1 MLVKRAYKFRLCPTK
16 DQIALM
22 EKYTGQCR
30 FVWNWFRSQRE
41 DWYQSGVSE
50 ISPEERDPS
59 VNPNSYFKQSVQLT
73 QLKKHFPWLCDSPA
87 NILHQALKDL
97 DLAYKNFFKG
107 IAAYPQ
113 FRKKGQKNSFRFP
126 ADFKFKDNRLCLPK
140 LCTVKFRISRQVKGK
155 IKNITVSKRGNH
167 WYASLQVEEDLMLPK
182 TKGAPIGLDLGV
194 TDLIATSCGE
204 RTKPVDF
211 SKLRKS
217 QLKLQRSLSR
227 KRKGSSNW
235 RKAKQKLSQ
244 IHVRISDKRK
254 DHLNKLSTRL
264 CKNHAVIV
272 VEDLGI
278 RQMSSSAKGNIET
291 PGKNVK
297 AKSGLNRS
305 ILAQGW
311 HEFLRQLEYKSSWRM
326 GKVVK
331 VNPRHTSQRCH
342 VCGHTQKENRKGKQF
357 ACISCGQKEDADIN
371 AAKNILV
378 AGQAMSACGDIRPV
392 AA

>member
-16 DQIALM
+16 EQMALM
-22 EKYTGQCR
+22 AKYTGQCR
-30 FVWNWFRSQRE
+30 FVWNWFRVQRE

-50 ISPEERDPS
+50 ISPADRDPS
-59 VNPNSYFKQSVQLT
+59 VNPNHYVSQANQLPA
-73 QLKKHFPWLCDSPA
+73 LKKHFPWLCETPSHVLQQ
-87 NILHQALKDL
+87 ILKDL
-97 DLAYKNFFKG
+97 DRAYKNFFKG

-113 FRKKGQKNSFRFP
+113 FRKKGQKSSFRFP
-126 ADFKFKDNRLCLPK
+126 DGFRLEGNRLKLPK
-140 LCTVKFRISRQVKGK
+140 LESIKIRLSRKVKGK
-155 IKNITVSKRGNH
+155 VKNVTVSKRGNH
-167 WYASLQVEEDLMLPK
+167 WYASLQVEEELVLPK
-182 TKGAPIGLDLGV
+182 AKETPIGLDLGV
-194 TDLIATSCGE
+194 TDLIATSSGE

-211 SKLRKS
+211 SKLREK
-217 QLKLQRSLSR
+217 QLELQRSLSR

-244 IHVRISDKRK
+244 IHVRIADKRK
-254 DHLNKLSTRL
+254 DYLNKLSTRL

-272 VEDLGI
+272 VEDLNV
-278 RQMSSSAKGNIET
+278 RHMSSTAKGNIEN

-305 ILAQGW
+305 ILSQGW

-331 VNPRHTSQRCH
+331 VNPKHTSQRCN
-342 VCGHTQKENRKGKQF
+342 VCGHTQKENRKGKHF

-378 AGQAMSACGDIRPV
+378 AGQAMSACGEIRPV